1 MKIEDARQARAEAV
15 ASKRIPDV
23 QSLRAKILAEA
34 NDRLD
39 NATEFEAFMAEVEQ
53 CDATVAR
60 MRKLETAAAGAA
72 APGGQQE
79 QNPNDPGSTF
89 RNFGEQLAAV
99 MHARMNGSP
108 DPRLVRAP
116 IGAGEVDPT
125 GGGFLVQTDFANTVI
140 AKLYDIG
147 ELAKRVNRLPALT
160 GNSIKLPA
168 VDETSRATGSRWG
181 GVQAFW
187 IGEGDTISA
196 SRPKFRLMNLDLKK
210 LAAVYYA
217 SDELL
222 QDTNLF
228 GAIATQAFGE
238 ELQFMFEDA
247 IWEGTGAGMPSGI
260 LNSPAVIQIAKDTGQ
275 ASATLSYS
283 NVLNMWSRMWARSR
297 QNAVWFINQDVEPQL
312 YALNQIIGTAGVP
325 VYLPPGGISG
335 NPYSTLFGR
344 PVVPIEYASTL
355 GTPGDIALLDL
366 SQYVVA
372 EKGGV
377 QAASSMHVQFLTD
390 QMAFRMI
397 YRVDGQ
403 SQWNAP
409 LTPFKGANTKSPFI
423 TLAQR

>member
-1 MKIEDARQARAEAV
+1 MNIEQARQARAEAV
-15 ASKRIPDV
+15 ATKRIPDV
-23 QSLRAKILAEA
+23 LALRSKLMAEA

-39 NATEFEAFMAEVEQ
+39 NGAEFDLFYNEVEA
-53 CDATVAR
+53 CDQTVER
-60 MRKLETAAAGAA
+60 MRKMEGAAAGNARPA
-72 APGGQQE
+72 SENGEG
-79 QNPNDPGSTF
+79 DPGKTF
-89 RNFGEQLAAV
+89 RNFGEQLGAI
-99 MHARMNGSP
+99 MRARMDGAN
-108 DPRLVRAP
+108 DTRLIRAP
-116 IGAGEVDPT
+116 IGSGEVDPS
-125 GGGFLVQTDFANTVI
+125 GGGFLVQTDFANTVL
-140 AKLYDIG
+140 AKIYDIG
-147 ELAKRVNRLPALT
+147 EVAKRVNRLPPLA
-160 GNSIKLPA
+160 GNSIKIPA

-187 IGEGDTISA
+187 IGEGDSITA
-196 SRPKFRLMNLDLKK
+196 SKPKFRLMNLDLKK

-238 ELQFMFEDA
+238 ELQFMLEDA
-247 IWEGTGAGMPSGI
+247 IWEGTGAGLPQGI
-260 LNSPAVIQIAKDTGQ
+260 LFSPSVITVPKDVGQ
-275 ASATLSYS
+275 AATTLTYS

-312 YALNQIIGTAGVP
+312 FALNQVIGTAGVP
-325 VYLPPGGISG
+325 VYLPPGGVSSAS
-335 NPYSTLFGR
+335 YSTLFGR
-344 PVVPIEYASTL
+344 PVVPVEYASTL

-366 SQYVVA
+366 TQYVLA

-397 YRVDGQ
+397 YRCDGQ

-409 LTPFKGANTKSPFI
+409 LTPFKGTATKSPFI
-423 TLAQR
+423 ILAQR